1 MRYFILALIFVVAL
15 KPVEAQFYP
24 LPHFNHEWSDQQ
36 PIQLGVDPA
45 YTDYPAVVLRDKRKV
60 SVRGRKEEFIHVY
73 FERKQRI
80 KIQSL
85 ENGAMPFSRIQ
96 LPESLDP
103 FYDCRNLPLSERSN
117 GCSPDYFNVQIVF
130 FAARKILNDSSY
142 VNLNFNDNFVV
153 DQIEIGERF
162 EEQFRYVFNLMDIE
176 IGDHLEI
183 HYKVEVPFAYNWFLF
198 NSQRIFFHGNYPVQ
212 NQRTELV
219 THKHLRS
226 EIRGTQPDS
235 VYTRKKRTHRV
246 WRNTSIS
253 GCISEKGIRP
263 SSDLPHIVYSLHTAN
278 PRLQGRNHLSGQLL
292 PANYT
297 LNMFKYRERNALWLR
312 MMASRS
318 SESDEQWR
326 KVRSF
331 MAKTTDGIPPG
342 EPLIKLNEIH
352 STIVNDFSY
361 KKDDAVFAE
370 LDMGLERMGDF
381 VQDSTLREISRY
393 NLYAKVITHL
403 GLKYYPVYMLD
414 KRIGSLAR
422 QYPSNILFSDF
433 SFAVP
438 DGDYLNL
445 YYPKSEQFGYEVNE
459 YPFYLAGSR
468 AFIVD
473 VDRLTTEDNYFPSL
487 IDLPL
492 ITDDNYRNT
501 VVHGMVNTAEGVVKG
516 SIELDLSGQFSA
528 LTRSLYDFGEID
540 SSINPMYG
548 RKVFHNRK
556 VEYENTRRVY
566 SNSNA
571 PYERSYSIDYELKI
585 SESAQNGGLY
595 KLSLKGFFPFIYWE
609 EFDEYPRQ
617 LPFYGDFM
625 GVDIIQFN
633 LVFDRPVEIENEK
646 DLTLLHTLENRYG
659 SMVLSIDQPEPK
671 QVTIKAYYN
680 QFAERVEPGKAH
692 LISELYNG
700 IRDLNEAVLRIR
712 LSSD

>member
-1 MRYFILALIFVVAL
+1 MRYFILALAFVTAL

-24 LPHFNHEWSDQQ
+24 LPDFDHEWSDQQ
-36 PIQLGVDPA
+36 PLHLAVDSD
-45 YTDYPAVVLRDKRKV
+45 YIDYPAVVLRDDRTV

-103 FYDCRNLPLSERSN
+103 FYDCRNLPLSERSK
-117 GCSPDYFNVQIVF
+117 GCSPDYFDVQMVF

-142 VNLNFNDNFVV
+142 VNLNFDDSFVV
-153 DQIEIGERF
+153 DRIEIGERF
-162 EEQFRYVFNLMDIE
+162 EEQFRYVFNLPDIE
-176 IGDHLEI
+176 IGDEIEI
-183 HYKVEVPFAYNWFLF
+183 HYKVEVPFAYNWFFF
-198 NSQRIFFHGNYPVQ
+198 NSQRIFFHDKYPVQ
-212 NQRTELV
+212 NQKTELV

-226 EIRGTQPDS
+226 EIKGTPPDS
-235 VYTRKKRTHRV
+235 VYTRKRRTHRV
-246 WRNTSIS
+246 WRYSNLS
-253 GCISEKGIRP
+253 GCVNEKGIRP
-263 SSDLPHIVYSLHTAN
+263 TSDLPHVIYSLHTAN
-278 PRLQGRNHLSGQLL
+278 PRLQGRNQLSGQFL

-297 LNMFKYRERNALWLR
+297 LSMFKYRERNALWLR

-331 MAKTTDGIPPG
+331 MARTTSGIPLD
-342 EPLIKLNEIH
+342 EPLFKLNEIH

-361 KKDDAVFAE
+361 QKDDAVFAE
-370 LDMGLERMGDF
+370 QDMGLERMGDF
-381 VQDSTLREISRY
+381 VEDSTLREISRY
-393 NLYAKVITHL
+393 NLYAKIITHL
-403 GLKYYPVYMLD
+403 GFKYYPVYMLD
-414 KRIGSLAR
+414 MRIGRLAR

-438 DGDYLNL
+438 DGEYLNL

-473 VDRLTTEDNYFPSL
+473 VDRLFTEDDYFPSM

-492 ITDDNYRNT
+492 ITDDNYRHA
-501 VVHGMVNTAEGVVKG
+501 VVHGMVNTAKGEVKG
-516 SIELDLSGQFSA
+516 SIELDLSGQFST
-528 LTRSLYDFGEID
+528 LTRSLYEFGEID
-540 SSINPMYG
+540 SSINPLYG

-556 VEYENTRRVY
+556 VEFDDTRRTY

-571 PYERSYSIDYELKI
+571 PYERSYSMNYELKI
-585 SESAQNGGLY
+585 SNSTQNAKLY
-595 KLSLKGFFPFIYWE
+595 ELSLKGFFPFIYWE
-609 EFDEYPRQ
+609 EFDELPRQ

-625 GVDIIQFN
+625 GGDFIQFN
-633 LVFDRPVEIENEK
+633 LVFDRPVEVANKKE
-646 DLTLLHTLENRYG
+646 LTLTHTLENRHG
-659 SMVLSIDQPEPK
+659 SLVLSIDQPEPE

-692 LISELYNG
+692 LISELYNA
-700 IRDLNEAVLRIR
+700 IKDLNEADLQLRF
-712 LSSD
+712 LPE